1 MLGRGKKTV
10 NDLICLGAT
19 LHNLLAGN
27 IVLQRLRM
35 MTESATKRESMC
47 SATKLENKTL
57 ARMTSKVNS
66 M

>member
-19 LHNLLAGN
+19 LYNMLAGN

-35 MTESATKRESMC
+35 MKESAKREMMC

-57 ARMTSKVNS
+57 ARMTS
-66 M
+66 